1 MMRIIVCEDAHK
13 LLDDFLYSA
22 LTSWSSG
29 RIADIMG
36 YSSEEA
42 LLYRERKLEDAML
55 EDEAI
60 YKPRWKQLSL
70 DDYFS

>member
-1 MMRIIVCEDAHK
+1 MMRIILCEDAHK

-22 LTSWSSG
+22 LSHWMSG

-42 LLYRERKLEDAML
+42 LLYRAQKLEDAML
-55 EDEAI
+55 EAEAI
-60 YKPRWKQLSL
+60 YKPQWKQLSL
-70 DDYFS
+70 DDYFP